1 MIRFALVVVLITAFL
16 ASTVIPATAENV
28 INACVNKRTG
38 AVRIVSQPGKC
49 KRAEDPLSWNQTGPP
64 GEQGPVGLPG
74 PKGEQGSVGPAGP
87 QGEQGPAGPPGPQG
101 PQGPPGS
108 K

>member
-1 MIRFALVVVLITAFL
+1 MIRFALVVVLVTAFF
-16 ASTVIPATAENV
+16 ASTSIPATADNV
-28 INACVNKRTG
+28 INACVKKKTG
-38 AVRIVSQPGKC
+38 AVRIVSEPSKC
-49 KRAEDPLSWNQTGPP
+49 KRSEDPLSWNQTGPP
-64 GEQGPVGLPG
+64 GVQGPVGPSG

-87 QGEQGPAGPPGPQG
+87 QGEQGPVGPQG